1 VIAVLAT
8 VAFLLLFGLAVRAVF
23 QAEPT
28 RQLARRWLEE
38 TAAGYGA
45 ELEIGDF
52 RWGLLP
58 PSVRLRQVHFS
69 GAGVDAEVEA
79 IQIDLGRIWLTQRTV
94 ELGRVVANG
103 VRLSLTGLPRGAGG
117 RQPQLKVR
125 VRQLSLEDLEFEG
138 VDLPGKVTLD
148 LDGVRSSWS
157 TQGEESRG
165 FAEVAS
171 ARLNIGRMEPVDF
184 SLLARFV
191 IDETGIGFSNYRL
204 EIVSRVPASSFRDTA
219 ESAAGTHGSMFAGRS
234 TSAGSTVSSAL
245 TVCSTAPPT
254 SRSFSTLGSL
264 R

>member
-103 VRLSLTGLPRGAGG
+103 VRLSLTA
-117 RQPQLKVR
+117 
-125 VRQLSLEDLEFEG
+125 
-138 VDLPGKVTLD
+138 
-148 LDGVRSSWS
+148 GVR
-157 TQGEESRG
+157 GSRPSG
-165 FAEVAS
+165 
-171 ARLNIGRMEPVDF
+171 
-184 SLLARFV
+184 
-191 IDETGIGFSNYRL
+191 
-204 EIVSRVPASSFRDTA
+204 
-219 ESAAGTHGSMFAGRS
+219 
-234 TSAGSTVSSAL
+234 
-245 TVCSTAPPT
+245 
-254 SRSFSTLGSL
+254 
-264 R
+264 

>member
-125 VRQLSLEDLEFEG
+125 VRQLS
-138 VDLPGKVTLD
+138 
-148 LDGVRSSWS
+148 RWRA
-157 TQGEESRG
+157 RG
-165 FAEVAS
+165 
-171 ARLNIGRMEPVDF
+171 
-184 SLLARFV
+184 
-191 IDETGIGFSNYRL
+191 
-204 EIVSRVPASSFRDTA
+204 
-219 ESAAGTHGSMFAGRS
+219 S
-234 TSAGSTVSSAL
+234 TSAGWSLSTSPSW
-245 TVCSTAPPT
+245 
-254 SRSFSTLGSL
+254 RGS
-264 R
+264 